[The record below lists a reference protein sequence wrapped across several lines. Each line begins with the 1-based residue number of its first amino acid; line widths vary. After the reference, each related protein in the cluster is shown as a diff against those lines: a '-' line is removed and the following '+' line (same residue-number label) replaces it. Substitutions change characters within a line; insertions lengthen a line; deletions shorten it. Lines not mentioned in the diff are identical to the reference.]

1 MRRHDLYTDVGQK
14 YAVTAWTELDITHDA
29 RELHSRTNLL
39 QLMANDKSGSFCLQT
54 YSRVLFYMTTT
65 DCHFPRELRGRSD
78 DCDTLMGETRLQ
90 QVAADSFHIK

>member
-39 QLMANDKSGSFCLQT
+39 QLMANDKSGSFCL
-54 YSRVLFYMTTT
+54 
-65 DCHFPRELRGRSD
+65 
-78 DCDTLMGETRLQ
+78 
-90 QVAADSFHIK
+90 